1 MERPEDVIKK
11 IRINRMDTLAFSGLL
26 LRVGYLSGYLLY
38 VLLHLVIL
46 VTFLNVDQSASHQCR
61 DCC

>member
-1 MERPEDVIKK
+1 MDRPEDVIKK
-11 IRINRMDTLAFSGLL
+11 IRINRMDTFAFSGLL

-46 VTFLNVDQSASHQCR
+46 MIFLNFYLPALDLCR
-61 DCC
+61 HCC